1 MKGDSARRADSCVHL
16 KWMGRTPRTAAA
28 ALLRERAP
36 VILPRVVAD
45 AAAND
50 TSERDILDLQ
60 RRLTAFLD
68 RRIPPW
74 VDALAAENG
83 ERRDAI
89 DRLLQTDAAAGE
101 HIPPVVL
108 LGTVAIGY
116 RVIEAEIRVN
126 ADASG
131 FSADELWAEVDL
143 LRRTVLDMRRDL
155 SGGGRV
161 A

>member
-1 MKGDSARRADSCVHL
+1 
-16 KWMGRTPRTAAA
+16 MGRTARAAAA
-28 ALLRERAP
+28 ALVRESAP

-50 TSERDILDLQ
+50 TSERDTLELQ
-60 RRLTAFLD
+60 RRLTIFLE
-68 RRIPPW
+68 RRIPLW
-74 VDALAAENG
+74 VDALAADNS
-83 ERRDAI
+83 ERSDAI
-89 DRLLQTDAAAGE
+89 GRLLQTDATAGE
-101 HIPPVVL
+101 QIPPVVL

-116 RVIEAEIRVN
+116 RVIEAEIREK
-126 ADASG
+126 ADAYG

>member
-1 MKGDSARRADSCVHL
+1 M
-16 KWMGRTPRTAAA
+16 
-28 ALLRERAP
+28 
-36 VILPRVVAD
+36 ILPRVVAE
-45 AAAND
+45 AAAGAA
-50 TSERDILDLQ
+50 SERDTLDLQ
-60 RRLTAFLD
+60 RRLTAFLE

-74 VDALAAENG
+74 VEALGADDA

-89 DRLLQTDAAAGE
+89 GRLIDTDVVAGDR
-101 HIPPVVL
+101 IPPVVL

-116 RVIEAEIRVN
+116 RVIEAEIRK
-126 ADASG
+126 ADASD

-143 LRRTVLDMRRDL
+143 LRRTVADMRRDL

>member
-1 MKGDSARRADSCVHL
+1 
-16 KWMGRTPRTAAA
+16 MGRTPRAAAA

-36 VILPRVVAD
+36 DILTRVVAD

-50 TSERDILDLQ
+50 ASEGDTLDLR
-60 RRLTAFLD
+60 RRLTTFLE

-74 VDALAAENG
+74 VEALESDNA

-89 DRLLQTDAAAGE
+89 RRLIQTDAAAGE

-116 RVIEAEIRVN
+116 RVIEGEIRVK
-126 ADASG
+126 ADAYG
-131 FSADELWAEVDL
+131 YSADELWAEVDL
-143 LRRTVLDMRRDL
+143 LRRTVLDMRRDI

>member
-1 MKGDSARRADSCVHL
+1 
-16 KWMGRTPRTAAA
+16 MGRTPRAAAA

-36 VILPRVVAD
+36 LILPRVVAE
-45 AAAND
+45 AAAGAA
-50 TSERDILDLQ
+50 SERDTLDLQ
-60 RRLTAFLD
+60 RRLTAFLE

-74 VDALAAENG
+74 VEALGADDA

-89 DRLLQTDAAAGE
+89 GRLIDTDVVAGDR
-101 HIPPVVL
+101 IPPVVL

-116 RVIEAEIRVN
+116 RVIEAEIRK
-126 ADASG
+126 ADASD

-143 LRRTVLDMRRDL
+143 LRRTVADMRRDL